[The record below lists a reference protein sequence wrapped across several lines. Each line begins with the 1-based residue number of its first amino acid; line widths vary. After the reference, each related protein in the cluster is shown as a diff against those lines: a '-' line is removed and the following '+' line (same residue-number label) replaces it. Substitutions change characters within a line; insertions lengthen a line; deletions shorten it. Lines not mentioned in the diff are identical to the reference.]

1 MDGLI
6 ERFRNSSAGR
16 FYAKFS
22 ADLATYW
29 AMLIAWQSLFSLF
42 PALAGMLAIF
52 GLVLRDPAQRA
63 ALAENIAHQF
73 PSQVTDLLTFMEE
86 TRELGGLLA
95 VASAIGLV
103 WSGYW
108 LFDTM
113 AFVFNHFYGAP
124 DRSYVGQ
131 VVMALTMMA
140 VYVVLIA
147 VSVVTSGISTYLVG
161 LTERVLPFDIPGI
174 AFVMGWLV
182 SLGSAVLMF
191 LALYRVVPN
200 VPLTLADVWR
210 GAVVSGVL
218 FLLLNQAFPLYF
230 RIMGGSYAA
239 YKTLGLFLVLMTWF
253 YFLAMIL
260 VIGAELNAFLSGRSA
275 AEPLGDQVLRAAEA
289 AGVDDGA
296 MQAVRESRGAAGR
309 S

>member
-95 VASAIGLV
+95 VASAVGLV

-124 DRSYVGQ
+124 DRGYVGQ

-275 AEPLGDQVLRAAEA
+275 AVPLGDQVLRAAEA